1 MVAFLYSRRKTSWK
15 PNLDFPFFGANI
27 MSSSANEPVPGEDVD
42 LLWERT
48 CSGLAPGSC
57 SHAVRNL
64 KDGDLERLVPLV
76 YSAFA
81 GSVDSAPLETWGRK
95 LLAIVSNQ
103 YGPFLSTASFAAET
117 PSGQLAGTILATD
130 FALYKAPVIA
140 LIAVAPG
147 TQHQGL
153 GSYLLR
159 RSIQALA
166 LEGFPNCRARISPG
180 NDASLQLF
188 RKTGFQLGRV
198 DLDGSPH
205 SGGRQAVPPA

>member
-1 MVAFLYSRRKTSWK
+1 M
-15 PNLDFPFFGANI
+15 P
-27 MSSSANEPVPGEDVD
+27 SS
-42 LLWERT
+42 
-48 CSGLAPGSC
+48 
-57 SHAVRNL
+57 
-64 KDGDLERLVPLV
+64 
-76 YSAFA
+76 
-81 GSVDSAPLETWGRK
+81 
-95 LLAIVSNQ
+95 
-103 YGPFLSTASFAAET
+103 
-117 PSGQLAGTILATD
+117 QLAGAILATD

-188 RKTGFQLGRV
+188 RKTGFQLCRV
-198 DLDGSPH
+198 ELNESQQP
-205 SGGRQAVPPA
+205 GGRQAVPPA